1 MSTCVRYTITNT
13 SSLIPITISWRN
25 CNGQPV
31 TQTLRARG
39 SRNICALNNSVNS
52 NFKRFARITRNCSC
66 TNTSIT
72 NITQFS
78 APYQYVDCNGVT
90 RTVTIQ
96 EGQTITLCL
105 CASCLSGG
113 EPNTSFLVRTLQVCS
128 GQLPVTPTPTVT
140 PSQTP
145 AALPCS
151 YGTTDDSGNWYYVD
165 CCGQLVTGITAN
177 LVVCYNPN
185 FGSAGIFPSYS
196 ACSVSCITS
205 TPTPTPTKTPTPT
218 PTETSAVTPTPTPTN
233 TQTPTT
239 TETPTV
245 TPTETPTNTPTPSVT
260 PSAGT
265 SPTPTP
271 TNTETPTN
279 TPTVTD
285 TPTPTPTETPTE
297 TPTNT
302 PTETPTNTPTPTE
315 TSSVTPTPT
324 NTETPTNTPT
334 PTETETPVTPT
345 PTPTPTETSSVT
357 PTPTETPTNTPT
369 PTVTPTP
376 VTGYGFNL
384 IVLPYNYPA
393 SGNTIMT
400 EQGTGQTGTTDPNVF
415 ISNGNGIYFN
425 SIDITSTDRTN
436 YFSGFTGQSITITLT
451 QNGDSAIYSGD
462 TNAFQSWSAQTGVT
476 PPGTPGTGFVFGY
489 GIAQSGYTSGTTIL
503 VQSATTQWVTGQTV
517 YISAEINVPVTPT
530 PTPTPTITETPTN
543 TPTPTETEI
552 PVTPTPTN
560 TQTPTPTPVYYEF
573 TGFTQSPS
581 GYTQAC
587 SGALVPPIYSNCSV
601 LSGDGSCYLYS
612 DPLGNVPVIDS
623 YYVNPSPQS
632 EGYQVTGGFGQING
646 SQSNPC
652 V

>member
-13 SSLIPITISWRN
+13 SSLTPITISWRN

-196 ACSVSCITS
+196 PCSVSCITS

-218 PTETSAVTPTPTPTN
+218 PTETSAITPTPTPTN

-239 TETPTV
+239 TETPT
-245 TPTETPTNTPTPSVT
+245 PTITQSSSCTCRYVNLTIDQ
-260 PSAGT
+260 
-265 SPTPTP
+265 
-271 TNTETPTN
+271 
-279 TPTVTD
+279 TD
-285 TPTPTPTETPTE
+285 L
-297 TPTNT
+297 N
-302 PTETPTNTPTPTE
+302 
-315 TSSVTPTPT
+315 S
-324 NTETPTNTPT
+324 
-334 PTETETPVTPT
+334 
-345 PTPTPTETSSVT
+345 
-357 PTPTETPTNTPT
+357 
-369 PTVTPTP
+369 
-376 VTGYGFNL
+376 
-384 IVLPYNYPA
+384 A
-393 SGNTIMT
+393 SGNTDPSLNGKVFYQYNICD
-400 EQGTGQTGTTDPNVF
+400 DPNPMV
-415 ISNGNGIYFN
+415 
-425 SIDITSTDRTN
+425 D
-436 YFSGFTGQSITITLT
+436 Q
-451 QNGDSAIYSGD
+451 
-462 TNAFQSWSAQTGVT
+462 
-476 PPGTPGTGFVFGY
+476 P
-489 GIAQSGYTSGTTIL
+489 YTVSGTYLNSVCIL
-503 VQSATTQWVTGQTV
+503 SSQ
-517 YISAEINVPVTPT
+517 
-530 PTPTPTITETPTN
+530 
-543 TPTPTETEI
+543 
-552 PVTPTPTN
+552 
-560 TQTPTPTPVYYEF
+560 F
-573 TGFTQSPS
+573 
-581 GYTQAC
+581 
-587 SGALVPPIYSNCSV
+587 
-601 LSGDGSCYLYS
+601 LYS
-612 DPLGNVPVIDS
+612 LMYYYQDDNVIDS
-623 YYVNPSPQS
+623 QTSPGLFNS
-632 EGYQVTGGFGQING
+632 TWYL
-646 SQSNPC
+646 
-652 V
+652 